1 MRLRRV
7 EKFTRSVTKGLLST
21 QQATLSQVVCSMI
34 VCRCLCLA
42 ELARCFQS
50 TTDFP
55 HNLKRVWR
63 FVSNERINDR
73 TAKELV
79 ARRLIRQLH
88 HRLDIRPKQYLEIIM
103 DWTTVWPYVVLEAL
117 IPLDGRAVP
126 VLSRAVR
133 RGTMSCR
140 QNTFEMEFLA
150 SLRRAIP
157 KQWRVVIVADRGFQ
171 RTELLRFIRGLGFS
185 FVIRVKGDAWIK
197 SGRYEG
203 KLRDYS
209 LSVGQCF
216 KLRDVVYHKSKR
228 YVLKMVLN
236 CEKIKGKKCS
246 WLLATD
252 LGLSAG
258 QVVKIYE
265 RRFWCEESFRDQK
278 QEFELEAVR
287 VKQAERLE
295 NLLLALAIVLMIIAV
310 IAQRG
315 KKLGYEEKYSI
326 VKKRRREISWVQL
339 GLNLLREST
348 KYLNLLFDSSGT
360 GFYFRWA

>member
-1 MRLRRV
+1 MRFKRI
-7 EKFTRSVTKGLLST
+7 EKFTQSVTKGLLPT
-21 QQATLSQVVCSMI
+21 QQTTLSHIVCSML
-34 VCRCLCLA
+34 VCRSLCLA
-42 ELARCFQS
+42 ELARCFHS
-50 TTDFP
+50 TTDFR

-63 FVSNERINDR
+63 FVSNDR
-73 TAKELV
+73 VNSTSKELV
-79 ARRLIRQLH
+79 ARRLVRQLH
-88 HRLDIRPKQYLEIIM
+88 HRLDIQPKQYLEIIM

-126 VLSRAVR
+126 VLSWAAL
-133 RGTMSCR
+133 RGSLSCR
-140 QNTFEMEFLA
+140 QNTLEMEFLA

-157 KQWRVVIVADRGFQ
+157 KQWRIIIVADRGFQ
-171 RTELLRFIRGLGFS
+171 RTELLRYIKGLGFS
-185 FVIRVKGDAWIK
+185 YVIRVKGDAWIK
-197 SGRYEG
+197 SGRFTG
-203 KLRDYS
+203 KLRDYP

-216 KLRDVVYHKSKR
+216 KLSDVVYHKSKR
-228 YVLKMVLN
+228 YGLKLILN

-287 VKQAERLE
+287 VKRAERLE
-295 NLLLALAIVLMIIAV
+295 NLLLALAIVVMIIAV

-315 KKLGYEEKYSI
+315 KKLGYEEKFSI
-326 VKKRRREISWVQL
+326 VKKKCSEISWVQV

-348 KYLNLLFDSSGT
+348 KYLNLLFDSGGT
-360 GFYFRWA
+360 GFCFRWA

>member
-1 MRLRRV
+1 MRFKRIS
-7 EKFTRSVTKGLLST
+7 KFTQSMTKGLLTT
-21 QQATLSQVVCSMI
+21 QQATLSHIVCSML
-34 VCRCLCLA
+34 VCRSLCLA
-42 ELARCFQS
+42 ELARCLHS
-50 TTDFP
+50 TTDFR

-63 FVSNERINDR
+63 FVSNDRINDR
-73 TAKELV
+73 TAKEVV
-79 ARRLIRQLH
+79 ARRLVRQLH
-88 HRLDIRPKQYLEIIM
+88 HRLEIQPKQYLEIIL

-126 VLSRAVR
+126 VLSWVAL
-133 RGTMSCR
+133 RGSLSCR
-140 QNTFEMEFLA
+140 QNTLEMEFLA

-171 RTELLRFIRGLGFS
+171 RTELLRYIRGLGFS

-197 SGRYEG
+197 SGRFEG
-203 KLRDYS
+203 KLRDYP

-216 KLRDVVYHKSKR
+216 KLREVIYHKTKR
-228 YVLKMVLN
+228 CEMKIVLN
-236 CEKIKGKKCS
+236 CEKIKGKACS
-246 WLLATD
+246 WMLATD

-287 VKQAERLE
+287 VTKANRLE
-295 NLLLALAIVLMIIAV
+295 NLLLALAIVLLILAV
-310 IAQRG
+310 IGMRG
-315 KKLGYEEKYSI
+315 NKLGYADKFST
-326 VKKRRREISWVQL
+326 KKKKQRVLSWVQVA
-339 GLNLLREST
+339 LNLLRESA
-348 KYLNLLFDSSGT
+348 KFLNLLFDSSGT

>member
-1 MRLRRV
+1 MRFKRV
-7 EKFTRSVTKGLLST
+7 EKFTSSVTKGLLSS
-21 QQATLSQVVCSMI
+21 QQATLSQIVCSML

-42 ELARCFQS
+42 ELARFLQS
-50 TTDFP
+50 TTYFR

-63 FVSNERINDR
+63 FVSNERINDP
-73 TAKELV
+73 TSKEVV

-88 HRLDIRPKQYLEIIM
+88 HRLEIKPTQHLEIIL
-103 DWTTVWPYVVLEAL
+103 DWTTVWPYQVLEAL

-126 VLSRAVR
+126 VLSWAVR

-140 QNTFEMEFLA
+140 QNSFEMEFLA

-171 RTELLRFIRGLGFS
+171 RTELLRYLCGLGFS

-197 SGRYEG
+197 SGRFEG
-203 KLRDYS
+203 KLRDYP
-209 LSVGQCF
+209 LSTGQCF

-228 YVLKMVLN
+228 YGLKLVLN
-236 CEKIKGKKCS
+236 CEKIKGKSCS

-252 LGLSAG
+252 LGLSAR
-258 QVVKIYE
+258 QIVKIYE

-295 NLLLALAIVLMIIAV
+295 NLLLALAIVLMILAV

-315 KKLGYEEKYSI
+315 KRLGYEEKFSI
-326 VKKRRREISWVQL
+326 VKKKRSEISWVQV
-339 GLNLLREST
+339 GLNLLRESS
-348 KYLNLLFDSSGT
+348 KYLNLLFDSGGT
-360 GFYFRWA
+360 GFCFRWA

>member
-7 EKFTRSVTKGLLST
+7 EKFTSSVTKGLLST
-21 QQATLSQVVCSMI
+21 QQATISHVVCSML
-34 VCRCLCLA
+34 VCRSLCLA
-42 ELARCFQS
+42 ELARCLQS
-50 TTDFP
+50 TTNFR

-63 FVSNERINDR
+63 FVSNDRINDR
-73 TAKELV
+73 KSKEVV
-79 ARRLIRQLH
+79 ARRLARQLH
-88 HRLDIRPKQYLEIIM
+88 HRLEIHPKQYLEIII
-103 DWTTVWPYVVLEAL
+103 DWTTVWPFQVLEAL

-126 VLSRAVR
+126 VLSWAVR
-133 RGTMSCR
+133 RGALSCQ
-140 QNTFEMEFLA
+140 QNTFEMQFLA
-150 SLRRAIP
+150 SLRRCLP

-171 RTELLRFIRGLGFS
+171 RTELLRFIKGLGFS

-197 SGRYEG
+197 SGRFTG
-203 KLRDYS
+203 KLRDYP
-209 LSVGQCF
+209 LSTGQCF

-228 YVLKMVLN
+228 YALRLVLN
-236 CEKIKGKKCS
+236 CEKREGKACS

-252 LGLSAG
+252 LGLSARE
-258 QVVKIYE
+258 VVKIYE

-295 NLLLALAIVLMIIAV
+295 NLLLALAIVLMILVV

-315 KKLGYEEKYSI
+315 KKLGYEEKFST
-326 VKKRRREISWVQL
+326 VKKRGSEISWVKV
-339 GLNLLREST
+339 GLNLLRESA

-360 GFYFRWA
+360 GFCFRWA